1 MEPGHQLLHKL
12 FNLWQ
17 SNPDGQRRKSLPI
30 TRDRA
35 EIYFQ
40 TVNPDDKDRLHD
52 SLRCAEKAG
61 CIALEWGKHHDNH
74 LLKKIWLVD
83 GESLA
88 NHLGEPLARDI
99 ANQSKQAILKEIPN
113 DPWLQE
119 VLSRI
124 VSQWDKNKPAYRIP
138 PGGVEDAVALLTALS
153 AVRDG
158 MQEGLDLRT
167 FSAKT
172 LGDSKAME
180 RMRDRFTRVWNEK
193 FETGLDG
200 PELFESLGLMK
211 FAPLIHLKGP
221 ISVKVGHCWLPIHE
235 IPGYLGIPPDTITD
249 IRLVDR
255 PEYLLTI
262 ENLASFNRH
271 CREIDDR
278 GIIVYT
284 AGFFGPA
291 TAPVLTKL
299 ESIVASTVPFY
310 HWGDIDAGGLNIARH
325 VQSLIQRELELH
337 QMTLDLL
344 HTQGKGADSIG
355 GTLVP
360 RKISCNRQIEA
371 LVETLLAGP
380 PYITLEQEAIDPL
393 PPVQTVPTR

>member
-12 FNLWQ
+12 FQLWQ
-17 SNPDGQRRKSLPI
+17 SNPDGQRRKSLSI
-30 TRDRA
+30 TQDRA
-35 EIYFQ
+35 EIYYQ

-74 LLKKIWLVD
+74 LVKKIWLVD
-83 GESLA
+83 GKSLA

-99 ANQSKQAILKEIPN
+99 AHQSKQAILPKIPK

-119 VLSRI
+119 ILSRM
-124 VSQWDKNKPAYRIP
+124 VSQWNKNKPAYRIP
-138 PGGVEDAVALLTALS
+138 PDGVEDTVALLTALS
-153 AVRDG
+153 AVRDSK
-158 MQEGLDLRT
+158 QEGLDLRT
-167 FSAKT
+167 FSARK

-193 FETGLDG
+193 FDTGLDG

-211 FAPLIHLKGP
+211 FAPLIYLKGP
-221 ISVKVGHCWLPIHE
+221 ISVKVGQCWLPIHE
-235 IPGYLGIPPDTITD
+235 VETYLGIPSDAITD
-249 IRLVDR
+249 IRLVDS

-271 CREIDDR
+271 CREIRDR
-278 GIIVYT
+278 GIVVYT

-291 TAPVLTKL
+291 TAPVLKKL
-299 ESIVASTVPFY
+299 ESIIPSPVPFY

-344 HTQGKGADSIG
+344 HTQGKEADSIG
-355 GTLVP
+355 GTLI
-360 RKISCNRQIEA
+360 RKKTSHNGQIEA
-371 LVETLLAGP
+371 LVEALLAGP
-380 PYITLEQEAIDPL
+380 PYITLEQEVIDPV
-393 PPVQTVPTR
+393 PPVQTIRTR